1 MSREILE
8 IGAALASVEQQRGRT
23 AETEQA
29 LWRLR
34 ELQRVVF
41 AQLRALLDA
50 CEPDV
55 AVMSGRIR

>member
-1 MSREILE
+1 M
-8 IGAALASVEQQRGRT
+8 LASVEQQHGRT

-55 AVMSGRIR
+55 AVTSGRIH